1 MPQLIWT
8 ENALK
13 DVQRLYRFLAVK
25 NTDAA
30 KRAVQAIRAQVKV
43 IADHPDIGKPVSDMH
58 ESYREWPIDFGNS
71 GYIARYRLVSDTAVI
86 LAVWHQREAGQI

>member
-8 ENALK
+8 DNALK

-25 NTDAA
+25 NPDAA
-30 KRAVQAIRAQVKV
+30 KRAVQAIRAQVNI
-43 IADHPDIGKPVSDMH
+43 IADHPDIGKPVADMT
-58 ESYREWPIDFGNS
+58 EYYREWPIDFGNS
-71 GYIARYRLVSDTAVI
+71 GYIARYRLTGDTAVI

>member
-25 NTDAA
+25 NPDAA
-30 KRAVQAIRAQVKV
+30 KRAVQAIRTQVKI
-43 IADHPDIGKPVSDMH
+43 IAEHPDIGKPVSDMP
-58 ESYREWPIDFGNS
+58 ESYREWPIGFGNS
-71 GYIARYRLVSDTAVI
+71 GYIARYRLAGDNAVI
-86 LAVWHQREAGQI
+86 LAVWHQREAGQM